1 MDAHF
6 NDSEVQNSI
15 MEVLA
20 EQRAIRHKLMTAL
33 QLFRETADRSA
44 LGVNATERALWQTL
58 YVTSNYTCEGV
69 EHGHSG
75 NTAKSN

>member
-20 EQRAIRHKLMTAL
+20 ERRAIRHKLMTAL
-33 QLFRETADRSA
+33 QEFRETADWSA
-44 LGVNATERALWQTL
+44 LGVNVSERVLWQTL
-58 YVTSNYTCEGV
+58 YATCDYTSEGV
-69 EHGHSG
+69 ERGQSG
-75 NTAKSN
+75 NKAKSN